1 MKQDTANQKSEAP
14 AKEIIKIKFGLDVHA
29 TQITVC
35 RQIGDRT
42 PQPPLK
48 MKWDQALKFIK
59 DSGGPDIELHSCYE
73 AGPFGYHLH
82 RTLQE
87 MGVKN
92 FVVTPERLDP
102 RCKRVKTDKRDARTL
117 AMRLDSYTKGNTA
130 AFSIVTVPTPQQEM
144 DRLVSRQR
152 WSRSKEKQR
161 CLKRARSLMLTHG
174 ITAPD
179 EWWDND
185 SWKILQKHL
194 PAPLAS
200 QVGYWRGIGLE
211 IQKGHDTLSE
221 ELRKAGERRRRP
233 KGFGALSMEEL
244 SREILDWN
252 RFKNRREVS
261 SYTGLCPSEY
271 SSGQSRSQGS
281 VTKHGNPR
289 VRHILVEGIWRL
301 LRWQPNY
308 KPVQAVQAAA
318 SKSARK
324 KCAVA
329 AARQLAVDLWRIST
343 GQCTGEQ
350 LGLIT
355 VEGLED

>member
-1 MKQDTANQKSEAP
+1 
-14 AKEIIKIKFGLDVHA
+14 
-29 TQITVC
+29 
-35 RQIGDRT
+35 
-42 PQPPLK
+42 
-48 MKWDQALKFIK
+48 
-59 DSGGPDIELHSCYE
+59 
-73 AGPFGYHLH
+73 
-82 RTLQE
+82 
-87 MGVKN
+87 
-92 FVVTPERLDP
+92 
-102 RCKRVKTDKRDARTL
+102 
-117 AMRLDSYTKGNTA
+117 MRLDSYTKGNTA

-281 VTKHGNPR
+281 VTKHGKDKSVWEAFARSLEEHHGHPR
-289 VRHILVEGIWRL
+289 QIQEVSMDMSPAYIAGVNDNIGS
-301 LRWQPNY
+301 
-308 KPVQAVQAAA
+308 QAKVVFDQFYVVATA
-318 SKSARK
+318 SK
-324 KCAVA
+324 AVDETRRA
-329 AARQLAVDLWRIST
+329 EARQSASAHNVLNESRWVWLKNPENLTDKIQES
-343 GQCTGEQ
+343 GEGKSGHGAS
-350 LGLIT
+350 LPNA
-355 VEGLED
+355 LESHRNL

>member
-1 MKQDTANQKSEAP
+1 MTWE
-14 AKEIIKIKFGLDVHA
+14 
-29 TQITVC
+29 
-35 RQIGDRT
+35 
-42 PQPPLK
+42 
-48 MKWDQALKFIK
+48 QAFKFIK
-59 DSGGPDIELHSCYE
+59 DSGGPGIELHSCYE

-92 FVVTPERLDP
+92 IVITPERLDP
-102 RCKRVKTDKRDARTL
+102 RCKRIKTDKRDARTL
-117 AMRLDSYTKGNTA
+117 AMRLDSYTKGNAA

-179 EWWDND
+179 EWWEND

-194 PAPLAS
+194 PAALAA
-200 QVGYWRGIGLE
+200 QVGYWRGIGME
-211 IQKGHDTLSE
+211 IQKGLDALTE

-233 KGFGALSMEEL
+233 KGFGALSIEEL

-261 SYTGLCPSEY
+261 SYTGLCRSEY

-281 VTKHGNPR
+281 VTKHGIPGSATSLSKVSGDFSDGSLTTSLSKPCKQRQAKAHARSASWPPPDNLPWISGGSQR
-289 VRHILVEGIWRL
+289 VNAPASNLV
-301 LRWQPNY
+301 
-308 KPVQAVQAAA
+308 
-318 SKSARK
+318 
-324 KCAVA
+324 
-329 AARQLAVDLWRIST
+329 
-343 GQCTGEQ
+343 
-350 LGLIT
+350 
-355 VEGLED
+355 